1 MSNVT
6 IHNTKQEWERGS
18 SKQGRVRLPITG
30 NTISVHKL
38 LVAIG
43 KLVRGKVSGRCG
55 PRLGYLV
62 HMAGH
67 VVIHVAVSTVHTGS
81 NILKRFGNDP
91 SLPTE
96 HTRDIRL
103 EHVEGVVDR
112 LLAED
117 NPRPALSVLGE
128 HLAETEAGVLIL
140 EEDSTRIHEFLG
152 VLGEHTIDCRSII
165 HVRQRVAMR
174 KESIADLLQLSFNA
188 QRLEEHNENAFLN
201 QASRLGIRN
210 GLLDGSKPYITVSP
224 RGAEYHALESDLLL
238 GADNSGDGAEAHI
251 EIGAGLIIMSAGKQR
266 PGLVA
271 GSAAGELGH
280 GEAGGVRH
288 EESASLLEDL
298 LELHLLVVLARELFG
313 VGVEF
318 LELGFVSLQFHL
330 EGFQELGA
338 RGSFASRGGGG
349 ARSAERGAGASDDGG
364 VALEETVNVSGGL
377 EVETEVV
384 TLTAEETK
392 LALQFIAA
400 ADVAHVT
407 TLEGGEVGIQ
417 IRELNRAQFAQVSK
431 AVVSGV
437 LVDDEGDILH
447 VFRSKPTRH
456 LGGLVRLKLGAC

>member
-1 MSNVT
+1 
-6 IHNTKQEWERGS
+6 
-18 SKQGRVRLPITG
+18 
-30 NTISVHKL
+30 
-38 LVAIG
+38 
-43 KLVRGKVSGRCG
+43 
-55 PRLGYLV
+55 
-62 HMAGH
+62 
-67 VVIHVAVSTVHTGS
+67 
-81 NILKRFGNDP
+81 
-91 SLPTE
+91 
-96 HTRDIRL
+96 
-103 EHVEGVVDR
+103 
-112 LLAED
+112 
-117 NPRPALSVLGE
+117 
-128 HLAETEAGVLIL
+128 
-140 EEDSTRIHEFLG
+140 
-152 VLGEHTIDCRSII
+152 
-165 HVRQRVAMR
+165 MR

-224 RGAEYHALESDLLL
+224 GGAEDHALESDLLL

-384 TLTAEETK
+384 TLSAEETE